1 MAVFSHYGFAS
12 VSTDTGHLSNDGSW
26 ALDQPEK
33 IIDWGW
39 RAMHGSVELAKEIT
53 KAYYSDEIQ
62 YSYYAGCSTGGRQ
75 GLKEIQRFPHD
86 FDGVLAGAPAWWT
99 NHLQPWTTWIAQQNL
114 PETKPEHISASQ
126 FLAIVR
132 EVKDSMRSS
141 RRRDRQHHSRSSIL
155 RPQLRRSSLQY
166 VELKHLNLLNCSQLQ
181 TLQKLYNPYIADG
194 NFVFPGF
201 ALGADPSLL
210 TLAANQLGEGFFKW
224 FVYNDTSYSYQNF
237 TYADVQAADR
247 VDPGDATADQFD
259 ISEFKNHGGKLI
271 MYHGYADWA
280 IPTGSTPYYY
290 HETEAAM
297 PNDSLDDFYRLFMI
311 PGMFHCS
318 GSVTAPWYIGGA
330 SQNGGVMNATYS
342 VPGYMDAQHDAV
354 LALMRWVEEGSAP
367 DYIVATKFHNDTAP
381 VVASQRPLCVYPK
394 VAKYQGSGDVGDAS
408 SWTC

>member
-114 PETKPEHISASQ
+114 PETKPEHISGVPIPRHRERSQ
-126 FLAIVR
+126 R
-132 EVKDSMRSS
+132 PMRSS

-166 VELKHLNLLNCSQLQ
+166 VELKHLNLLNCSPASDSSEALQPLHCRWQLRLSWLRPRRRSLPPHISSKPARRRL
-181 TLQKLYNPYIADG
+181 LQM
-194 NFVFPGF
+194 VR
-201 ALGADPSLL
+201 
-210 TLAANQLGEGFFKW
+210 
-224 FVYNDTSYSYQNF
+224 
-237 TYADVQAADR
+237 VQ
-247 VDPGDATADQFD
+247 
-259 ISEFKNHGGKLI
+259 
-271 MYHGYADWA
+271 
-280 IPTGSTPYYY
+280 
-290 HETEAAM
+290 
-297 PNDSLDDFYRLFMI
+297 
-311 PGMFHCS
+311 
-318 GSVTAPWYIGGA
+318 
-330 SQNGGVMNATYS
+330 
-342 VPGYMDAQHDAV
+342 
-354 LALMRWVEEGSAP
+354 
-367 DYIVATKFHNDTAP
+367 
-381 VVASQRPLCVYPK
+381 
-394 VAKYQGSGDVGDAS
+394 
-408 SWTC
+408 